1 MGTGSAR
8 REGHHGGAG
17 LVQRRTNMANQE
29 RRRCCAASWCSCP
42 YPPLDPTW
50 NVPATVRRQ
59 ICAVPHRVPCDC
71 DLIPA
76 VQHLLHSMRCEVR
89 GRRSASNS
97 VSFSGRSTPFS
108 PRARRVHVHCR
119 RLEKKRRGC
128 HGYDQQVKDI
138 YRSVTKEIR
147 FCQKHAPTLNFYRS
161 ISRRPSH
168 EPDRWIQSE
177 RWAQFE

>member
-1 MGTGSAR
+1 MLQDLCFVVVGTGSAR

-59 ICAVPHRVPCDC
+59 IRAVPHRVPCDC

-76 VQHLLHSMRCEVR
+76 VQHLLHSMRREVR
-89 GRRSASNS
+89 GRRSASSS

-108 PRARRVHVHCR
+108 PRARRVRIHCR
-119 RLEKKRRGC
+119 RLEKKNGEGAMGTTTAGK
-128 HGYDQQVKDI
+128 GYIPIGDK
-138 YRSVTKEIR
+138 RNSFLSKT
-147 FCQKHAPTLNFYRS
+147 CSNS
-161 ISRRPSH
+161 
-168 EPDRWIQSE
+168 
-177 RWAQFE
+177 QFL